1 MHNFAYA
8 RCQSSFA
15 TEVLARTLARPRG
28 LFPFACGVPVSDK
41 SDRHAVIRDIVS
53 AHAVASQEELRRQL
67 ATRGWEVTQSTL
79 SRDLRELRLAR
90 IPDGQGRAR
99 YAFPESAA
107 AGGDAALA
115 RLERMLPE
123 LLTGVE
129 SVQVLVVARTMKS
142 GAQPV
147 AEVLDQLEWPDVAG
161 TIAGDDTVLIICRS
175 PEGTERVLKK
185 LRAYIRV

>member
-1 MHNFAYA
+1 M
-8 RCQSSFA
+8 
-15 TEVLARTLARPRG
+15 
-28 LFPFACGVPVSDK
+28 SDK
-41 SDRHAVIRDIVS
+41 HERHAVIRDIVT

-90 IPDGQGRAR
+90 IPDSQGRSR
-99 YAFPESAA
+99 YAFPEAGSA
-107 AGGDAALA
+107 GSSDALA

-123 LLTGVE
+123 LLVGVE
-129 SVQVLVVARTMKS
+129 GVQVLVVARTMKS

-175 PEGTERVLKK
+175 EEGRERVLRK
-185 LRAYIRV
+185 LNAYIRD

>member
-1 MHNFAYA
+1 M
-8 RCQSSFA
+8 
-15 TEVLARTLARPRG
+15 
-28 LFPFACGVPVSDK
+28 SDK
-41 SDRHAVIRDIVS
+41 HARQQAIREIVA

-67 ATRGWEVTQSTL
+67 ATRGWDVTQSTL

-90 IPDGQGRAR
+90 IPDATGRAR
-99 YAFPESAA
+99 YAFPEGAT
-107 AGGDAALA
+107 GEIVLA

-129 SVQVLVVARTMKS
+129 GVQVLVVARTMKS

-147 AEVLDQLEWPDVAG
+147 AELLDQLEWPDVAG

-175 PEGTERVLKK
+175 PEGRERVLRK
-185 LRAYIRV
+185 LRAYLPG